1 MRRRCMRD
9 ATRAPGFMHIRVET
23 GEASELTRLTPWV
36 RVYVIWSGCVYRGKG
51 LLSSWL
57 FGLEMTPWVELA
69 PKWQKMPRSV
79 RRKEGERIY
88 GRSDLLSGADIA
100 ILPSGK
106 SVINDDCE
114 RRIVRDP
121 SEARSTG
128 KSHPDLLPFGGTGLK
143 LDVSLVPIWE
153 GSRLARGTKRYVC
166 RIGDYNPK
174 RAGVGVRG
182 AGRGPPTGAQLKWQS
197 PISELI
203 VWLDWVRFCWKMNMR
218 GYTYSFTGVK

>member
-1 MRRRCMRD
+1 MRD
-9 ATRAPGFMHIRVET
+9 VTRAPDRDES

-36 RVYVIWSGCVYRGKG
+36 RVCVFWSGCVYRGRG
-51 LLSSWL
+51 LLLSWL
-57 FGLEMTPWVELA
+57 FGLETTPWVELA

-128 KSHPDLLPFGGTGLK
+128 KSHPDPLSFSGTDLRSE
-143 LDVSLVPIWE
+143 VSPV
-153 GSRLARGTKRYVC
+153 
-166 RIGDYNPK
+166 
-174 RAGVGVRG
+174 
-182 AGRGPPTGAQLKWQS
+182 
-197 PISELI
+197 LI
-203 VWLDWVRFCWKMNMR
+203 K
-218 GYTYSFTGVK
+218 